1 MLGTLLGIWDKLEK
15 TEDKDLQGSLHSMGV
30 GGDIKIKISIM
41 SSMLDK
47 YYGIKQVIV
56 KEIRI
61 SRRMMDQIA
70 AENKVEYASLSWE
83 LMRENMNK
91 SIG

>member
-1 MLGTLLGIWDKLEK
+1 
-15 TEDKDLQGSLHSMGV
+15 MGV

-61 SRRMMDQIA
+61 SGRMMDQIA
-70 AENKVEYASLSWE
+70 AENKVEYASLS
-83 LMRENMNK
+83 
-91 SIG
+91 